1 MLVKLAKMF
10 DNLTDCIKRMT
21 KKTQCKTSCLMQINT
36 KDGTYV
42 CFERKLNMLKTS
54 DTDTVKV

>member
-1 MLVKLAKMF
+1 MLVKLAQMF
-10 DNLTDCIKRMT
+10 DNLTDCIKRMEE
-21 KKTQCKTSCLMQINT
+21 KHNVKHFVYIKLIEIWYIY
-36 KDGTYV
+36 K

>member
-10 DNLTDCIKRMT
+10 DNLTDFFKKMAEKHNVNHFVYIK
-21 KKTQCKTSCLMQINT
+21 LIEIWYIYN
-36 KDGTYV
+36 
-42 CFERKLNMLKTS
+42 CFEGKLSMFKTS